1 MERKA
6 NKVPFTSTPLTRRME
21 VVINTTQEQDQTPQ
35 TSENG
40 SLISVEGHVCERPVR
55 QPALDGDVKN
65 DVEPT
70 QLP

>member
-1 MERKA
+1 
-6 NKVPFTSTPLTRRME
+6 ME
-21 VVINTTQEQDQTPQ
+21 VVINTTHEQDQTPQ

-40 SLISVEGHVCERPVR
+40 SLISVEGQVCERPVR

-70 QLP
+70 QLPLTI